1 VIFLLT
7 LSHVK
12 KSYGKHVALR
22 GVELTIPSGSCYGL
36 VGPNGAGKSTL
47 LKILASVIQDY
58 EGKVDLNGKGDFK
71 EIMGYVPQEI
81 CLEQTF
87 SASNNLSFFGR
98 IYGLKGRRLKRTVQ
112 EVLEE
117 VGLTDRSQDKVK
129 NFSGGMKRRL
139 NIGCALMH
147 RPRLIIMDEP
157 TVGIDPQSRKYIFQM
172 IRRLQEQGCTII
184 YATHYMEEV
193 EQICDNVAFIDQGE
207 IIEEGAVDD
216 LLQKYAVPS
225 VFVKANKPLP
235 ESMDTL
241 GEIADHNGGLLVK
254 TNDPLLAM
262 KSISTFYQSNH
273 TKVERLELVQPKL
286 EDVFFSLT
294 GSTLRDIKPLA
305 KTGHTSKK
313 EVI

>member
-1 VIFLLT
+1 MLT

-12 KSYGKHVALR
+12 KRYGKRVALR
-22 GVELTIPSGSCYGL
+22 EVELTISSGSCYGL

-58 EGKVDLNGKGDFK
+58 EGKVDLNGKKDFK

-81 CLEQTF
+81 CLQQTF
-87 SASNNLSFFGR
+87 SAANNLSFFGR
-98 IYGLKGRRLKRTVQ
+98 IYGLKGKKLKKRVQ

-117 VGLTDRSQDKVK
+117 VGLVDRSQDKVK
-129 NFSGGMKRRL
+129 DFSGGMKRRL

-147 RPRLIIMDEP
+147 KPRLIIMDEP
-157 TVGIDPQSRKYIFQM
+157 TVGIDPQSRRYIFQM

-193 EQICDNVAFIDQGE
+193 EQVCDHVAFIDQGE
-207 IIEEGAVDD
+207 IIEEGAVAD

-225 VFVKANKPLP
+225 IFVKANQPLP
-235 ESMDTL
+235 ESMDTF
-241 GEIADHNGGLLVK
+241 EEVVDYNGGLLVK

-262 KSISTFYQSNH
+262 TSISTFYQSNH
-273 TKVERLELVQPKL
+273 TEVERLELVQPKL
-286 EDVFFSLT
+286 EDVFFTLT
-294 GSTLRDIKPLA
+294 GSTLRDIKPLT
-305 KTGHTSKK
+305 KTNPTSKK

>member
-1 VIFLLT
+1 M
-7 LSHVK
+7 K

-22 GVELTIPSGSCYGL
+22 GVELMIPSGSCYGL

-71 EIMGYVPQEI
+71 DIMGYVPQEI

-87 SASNNLSFFGR
+87 SAFNNLSFFGR
-98 IYGLKGRRLKRTVQ
+98 IYGLKGKRLKRRVQ

-117 VGLTDRSQDKVK
+117 VGLADRSQDKVK
-129 NFSGGMKRRL
+129 DFSGGMKRRL

-147 RPRLIIMDEP
+147 RPSLIIMDEP

-172 IRRLQEQGCTII
+172 IHRLQEQGCTII

-193 EQICDNVAFIDQGE
+193 EQICDNVAFIDQGKM
-207 IIEEGAVDD
+207 IEEGAVDD

-225 VFVKANKPLP
+225 VFVKASKPLP
-235 ESMDTL
+235 ESMGMDTF
-241 GEIADHNGGLLVK
+241 GEIVDYNGGLLVK
-254 TNDPLLAM
+254 TDNPLLVM

-273 TKVERLELVQPKL
+273 TEVERLELVQPKL

-294 GSTLRDIKPLA
+294 GSTLRDVNPLA
-305 KTGHTSKK
+305 KTGYTSKK